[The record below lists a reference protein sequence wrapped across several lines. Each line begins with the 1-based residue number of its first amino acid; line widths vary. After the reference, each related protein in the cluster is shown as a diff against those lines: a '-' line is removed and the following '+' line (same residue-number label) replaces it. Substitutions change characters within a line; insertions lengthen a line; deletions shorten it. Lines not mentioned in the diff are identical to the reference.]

1 MSQSIFPTGSQVKQ
15 RTVRILSV
23 GTGAVIL
30 IGLVCIGV
38 LLQMLGVPVTLLG
51 LLTSDTPVE
60 SLSEGFSIPPVIPEP
75 SVPSHSRSSSVESQS
90 PGYHPIFSTA
100 VFHPP
105 QS

>member
-75 SVPSHSRSSSVESQS
+75 GVPSHSRSSLESQS
-90 PGYHPIFSTA
+90 PGHLPIFSTA

>member
-1 MSQSIFPTGSQVKQ
+1 MSQSIFPTGTQVKE
-15 RTVRILSV
+15 RTVRILPV

-30 IGLVCIGV
+30 IAFVCIGV

-51 LLTSDTPVE
+51 LLTSDTPME

-75 SVPSHSRSSSVESQS
+75 GVPSHSRSRVESQP